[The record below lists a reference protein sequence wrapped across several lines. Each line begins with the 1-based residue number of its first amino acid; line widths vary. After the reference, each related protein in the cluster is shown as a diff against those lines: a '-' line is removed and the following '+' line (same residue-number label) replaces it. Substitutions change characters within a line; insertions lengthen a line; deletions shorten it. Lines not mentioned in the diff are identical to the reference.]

1 MGISDWWTVLGP
13 PLNVLSVA
21 EGSVVEQCSRAPG
34 CLFDVGDGNP
44 TQLYMGIIENH
55 AIKIPINQT
64 NQPGFNGMS
73 FFFHG
78 STGNVL

>member
-34 CLFDVGDGNP
+34 CLFDAGDGNP
-44 TQLYMGIIENH
+44 TQLYGDYRKPCN
-55 AIKIPINQT
+55 KDPY
-64 NQPGFNGMS
+64 
-73 FFFHG
+73 
-78 STGNVL
+78 